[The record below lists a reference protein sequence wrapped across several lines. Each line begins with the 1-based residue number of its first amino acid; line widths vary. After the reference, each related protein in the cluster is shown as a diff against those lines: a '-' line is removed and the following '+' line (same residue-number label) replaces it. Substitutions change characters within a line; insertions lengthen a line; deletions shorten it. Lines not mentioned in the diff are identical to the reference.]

1 MKVTDRQKKKFLK
14 SLKQARI
21 EAGLTQSEVAQKI
34 GTSQSFISKVESGK
48 ISLEVEIF
56 LKLYQLYDKPAVY
69 FFSAFSRK

>member
-14 SLKQARI
+14 SLRQARI
-21 EAGLTQSEVAQKI
+21 EAGLSQSDVARKI
-34 GTSQSFISKVESGK
+34 GTSQSFISKIESGR

>member
-21 EAGLTQSEVAQKI
+21 EAELSQSEVAQKI
-34 GTSQSFISKVESGK
+34 GTSQSFISKIESGK

-56 LKLYQLYDKPAVY
+56 LKLYQLYDKPAEY
-69 FFSAFSRK
+69 FFSAFSQK

>member
-21 EAGLTQSEVAQKI
+21 EAGFTQSEVARQI
-34 GTSQSFISKVESGK
+34 GTSQSFISKLESGS

-56 LKLYQLYDKPAVY
+56 LKLYQLYEKPAVY
-69 FFSAFSRK
+69 FFSAFSQK

>member
-1 MKVTDRQKKKFLK
+1 MKVTERQKKKFVK

-21 EAGLTQSEVAQKI
+21 EAGLSQSEVAQKI

-56 LKLYQLYDKPAVY
+56 LKLYQLYDKPAMY
-69 FFSAFSRK
+69 FFSAFSQK

>member
-21 EAGLTQSEVAQKI
+21 EAGFTQSEVAQQI
-34 GTSQSFISKVESGK
+34 GASQSFISKLESGS

-56 LKLYQLYDKPAVY
+56 LKLYQLYDKPAIY
-69 FFSAFSRK
+69 FFSAFSQK

>member
-1 MKVTDRQKKKFLK
+1 MKITDRQKKKFLK

-21 EAGLTQSEVAQKI
+21 EAGLTQSEVAEQI
-34 GTSQSFISKVESGK
+34 GASQSFISKIESGS

-56 LKLYQLYDKPAVY
+56 LKLYQLYEKPAVY

>member
-1 MKVTDRQKKKFLK
+1 MKVTDRQKKNFLK

-21 EAGLTQSEVAQKI
+21 EAGFTQIQVAEQI
-34 GTSQSFISKVESGK
+34 GTSQSFISKVESGR

-69 FFSAFSRK
+69 FFSPFSKK

>member
-21 EAGLTQSEVAQKI
+21 EAGLTQSEVAEQL
-34 GTSQSFISKVESGK
+34 GTSQSFISKLESGS

-69 FFSAFSRK
+69 FFSAFSQK